1 MKIKSVITLVAAS
14 TLMMSAYSTM
24 AGVTS
29 NIKSDIN
36 SQQRGNNTATANTGS
51 SRYGRYGGR
60 YGRYSSGSQYNTATA
75 LAGVGNIAIGTKG
88 SINSTIQLRAKTNH
102 QGDNTANASTP
113 SGRYNNATASAGF
126 GNIAIK

>member
-29 NIKSDIN
+29 NIRSDIN

-51 SRYGRYGGR
+51 SRYGRYGSR
-60 YGRYSSGSQYNTATA
+60 PTQYNTATA
-75 LAGVGNIAIGTKG
+75 QAGVGNIAISTKG
-88 SINSTIQLRAKTNH
+88 TINSTINLRAKVNH
-102 QGDNTANASTP
+102 QGSNNATASTP